1 MKNLSYIIED
11 RNDNLIIN
19 LTSDIASPLSLKFRR
34 NGTMQSAK
42 YSTINEGVHN
52 WTIPLSNYSLGDV
65 LSDFTLST
73 SNKSLWEY
81 DEGVTILLDGKEYD
95 NIHSNSFTMNF
106 DKADEYTLEAVYVG
120 NDKMAMS
127 STGKKTFAVS
137 QPTIE
142 NPSPTQTGK
151 YKLAFKNTNLS
162 TLTYNDGAEI
172 RFVLTQGGSA
182 VRGKTIECVTPKS
195 IRSID
200 TNKNGEV
207 FYYNTGFDAGK
218 YKLGAYFYD
227 YQDRADKKIVD
238 STYKT
243 ITIKKAD
250 PRITY
255 TTATVKKGQK
265 VGIFVRDNKGN
276 RVVNEKVPVYL
287 NGKLYTKTTNS
298 NGNIWFKMTNTGTF
312 KFKITYK
319 GNKNLNKKTV
329 TFTKKIK
336 R

>member
-1 MKNLSYIIED
+1 MKILSYIIEN
-11 RNDNLIIN
+11 RTDNLIIN
-19 LTSDIASPLSLKFRR
+19 LTSNVLNPLALTFKR
-34 NGTMQSAK
+34 NGTSQTAIN
-42 YSTINEGVHN
+42 STINEGVHN
-52 WTIPLSNYSLGDV
+52 WIIPLSNYSLGDV
-65 LSDFTLST
+65 LSEFQISTTGKYLWDF
-73 SNKSLWEY
+73 

-95 NIHSNSFTMNF
+95 TIYSDTFTMNF

-151 YKLAFKNTNLS
+151 YKLAFKNKNLS

-172 RFVLTQGGSA
+172 RFVLTQGGSP
-182 VRGKTIECVTPKS
+182 VRGKTIECVAPKS
-195 IRSID
+195 IKSID

-207 FYYNTGFDAGK
+207 YYSNIGFDAGK

-250 PRITY
+250 PKITY

-312 KFKITYK
+312 KFKVAYK